1 MNQFYSK
8 NKNNVLL
15 KENNLFQ
22 IVMLVILFISAPYFT
37 YKGIKLGDDMPI
49 WVVFILPIC
58 VYSYQATRRVAFNLD
73 TKSLEISFCGF
84 FTKEYDLRNFKE
96 LIIINHKMNFINN
109 GKEVKMVFK
118 GENNKE
124 VSLIR
129 KQRFKNTETF
139 IKETKTIIE
148 SIIK

>member
-49 WVVFILPIC
+49 WIVFILPIC

-84 FTKEYDLRNFKE
+84 FTQKYDLINFKE

-109 GKEVKMVFK
+109 GKEVKRVFK